1 MESRKITAE
10 SSQGIEPNADKGLGN
25 QVYDALVT
33 LILSR
38 ELKQGEEIR
47 ERALALRLSVSRTPL
62 REAMHRLE
70 GERVLERN
78 SNNRLYVRLV
88 STQEIMEILYVRR
101 MLESDAA
108 ARSVGRIPA
117 DKLTDIRRRIEELM
131 RLNDAWHPA
140 HRELDTELHGLIGE
154 HCENELLANMIA
166 DLRRKTRLFSLKH
179 LENRATA
186 VCTEHMAIVD
196 ALARGDAETVAAETV
211 RHIDNIR
218 QAIIDK
224 LSRY

>member
-1 MESRKITAE
+1 MPT
-10 SSQGIEPNADKGLGN
+10 KGLGN
-25 QVYDALVT
+25 QIYDALVT

-47 ERALALRLSVSRTPL
+47 ERALALRLNVSRTPL

-108 ARSVGRIPA
+108 ARSAGRIPA
-117 DKLTDIRRRIEELM
+117 DKLDRYP
-131 RLNDAWHPA
+131 PA
-140 HRELDTELHGLIGE
+140 HR
-154 HCENELLANMIA
+154 
-166 DLRRKTRLFSLKH
+166 R
-179 LENRATA
+179 
-186 VCTEHMAIVD
+186 VD
-196 ALARGDAETVAAETV
+196 AA
-211 RHIDNIR
+211 
-218 QAIIDK
+218 K
-224 LSRY
+224 